1 MEDKFQAMMTNLH
14 KMLEIGLGKKI
25 DTTGLVTYQS
35 GLLGSP
41 PMAGVT
47 GGKKPV
53 VEGRT
58 QDVETP
64 VVIIEDN
71 DHKEMKGGGQN
82 HSNNFAY
89 RLLCPKFDGN
99 GFQDWYLKLEQY
111 FEAESVPDSAKI
123 RVVMLHLEGKA
134 LQWHQFLIKSYG
146 DLNQVGWTEYMKQMR
161 ERFAPGGFDDP
172 FADLVALHQ
181 VETVEKYYE
190 DFIHLLNQVQLPDDY
205 VLSLFNNHLRIE
217 IGAYVKLLQPKHLMD
232 AFRLARHVEAMIM
245 PVTNKI
251 PWSQPK
257 LVSPPLLSIPS
268 RVPNMLSKNNF
279 SQVSTGLSSSKNT
292 SPGSLS
298 PSNTKPLNINGARV
312 QKGSGKTLSASEIED
327 RRRKG
332 LCFWCAAKYTPGHK
346 CPRTQLY
353 QIMVEGVEED
363 GEIEEFLDCE
373 ESGDVQ
379 DSGKGENPVISLQAM
394 WGSEAWETM
403 KLHIRI
409 GGVQCIALLDSGSTH
424 NFISLAMVKR
434 AGLGMSR
441 RKQLK
446 VSVADGNVMGTLG
459 ECPGVTWEVQNQR
472 FETDFLVLPL
482 KNCDVVLGIQWLS
495 QLGTINWDFSALK
508 MEFCW
513 KGQQICLGGCQPEP
527 INYAEP
533 GLCGKILKG
542 RMNSHNF
549 ADVFEEP
556 KSLPPERGHDH
567 RITLID
573 ENVVVKVKPYR
584 YPSSQKD
591 EIEKMIQEMLAAG
604 IIRESNSAFA
614 SPIVMVKK
622 KDSSWRMCV
631 DYRRLNQITVKDKF
645 PMPVIEELLDELG
658 AARIFFKLDLRSG
671 YHQIK
676 MWEPDIAKTAFRTHE
691 GHYEFLVMLFGLTN
705 APATFQGLMN
715 RVFKKLLRK
724 SVLVF
729 FDDILVYSADWES
742 HLKHVK
748 EVLEI
753 LRHHRLFAKLSK
765 CCFGAK
771 KIYYLG
777 YVISDGTIAMDR
789 EKGYGNIAKPLTDLL
804 RKDGWKWLESE
815 EIAFQK
821 LKEAICSAPNLALPD
836 FREEFTIEADASD
849 LGVGA
854 MLIQKGKPLAFF
866 SRSLG
871 SRHQALSVY
880 EKEMLAVLMAVK
892 KWSSYL
898 IGRHFKIR
906 TDHKSLRFLA
916 ENQAVTHSQ
925 QKWVMKMMGYDY
937 EVCYKKGINNVVAN
951 GLSRRP
957 LKVQC
962 KVMAVSH
969 VSTDTLKRV
978 ANTWMQDSKL
988 KKIIKELEQ
997 GTGKH
1002 SKYSWDGNQLKRK
1015 GKLVVG
1021 NDAGLR
1027 EEFSQ
1032 LYRGMDGN
1040 EGGNETTWKDNKI
1053 D

>member
-1 MEDKFQAMMTNLH
+1 
-14 KMLEIGLGKKI
+14 
-25 DTTGLVTYQS
+25 
-35 GLLGSP
+35 
-41 PMAGVT
+41 
-47 GGKKPV
+47 
-53 VEGRT
+53 
-58 QDVETP
+58 
-64 VVIIEDN
+64 
-71 DHKEMKGGGQN
+71 
-82 HSNNFAY
+82 
-89 RLLCPKFDGN
+89 
-99 GFQDWYLKLEQY
+99 
-111 FEAESVPDSAKI
+111 
-123 RVVMLHLEGKA
+123 
-134 LQWHQFLIKSYG
+134 
-146 DLNQVGWTEYMKQMR
+146 
-161 ERFAPGGFDDP
+161 
-172 FADLVALHQ
+172 
-181 VETVEKYYE
+181 
-190 DFIHLLNQVQLPDDY
+190 
-205 VLSLFNNHLRIE
+205 
-217 IGAYVKLLQPKHLMD
+217 
-232 AFRLARHVEAMIM
+232 
-245 PVTNKI
+245 
-251 PWSQPK
+251 
-257 LVSPPLLSIPS
+257 
-268 RVPNMLSKNNF
+268 
-279 SQVSTGLSSSKNT
+279 
-292 SPGSLS
+292 
-298 PSNTKPLNINGARV
+298 
-312 QKGSGKTLSASEIED
+312 
-327 RRRKG
+327 
-332 LCFWCAAKYTPGHK
+332 
-346 CPRTQLY
+346 
-353 QIMVEGVEED
+353 
-363 GEIEEFLDCE
+363 
-373 ESGDVQ
+373 
-379 DSGKGENPVISLQAM
+379 
-394 WGSEAWETM
+394 M

-472 FETDFLVLPL
+472 FKTDFLVLPL

-495 QLGTINWDFSALK
+495 QLGSINWNFSALK
-508 MEFCW
+508 MEFSW

-533 GLCGKILKG
+533 GLCGKFLKG
-542 RMNSHNF
+542 RMNSQNVTLLYVNAQLELELDKESLHSDMEKLLQQF

-591 EIEKMIQEMLAAG
+591 EIEKMIQEMLVVG

-645 PMPVIEELLDELG
+645 SMPVIEELLDELG
-658 AARIFFKLDLRSG
+658 AARIFSKLDLRSG

-691 GHYEFLVMLFGLTN
+691 GHYEFLVMPFGLTN

-724 SVLVF
+724 SVSVF

-771 KIYYLG
+771 KIDYLG

-789 EKGYGNIAKPLTDLL
+789 EKVSCIPEWPSPKSVKELRGFLGLSGYYRRFIQGYGNIAKPLTDLL

-849 LGVGA
+849 FGVGA
-854 MLIQKGKPLAFF
+854 VLIQKGKPLAFF

-916 ENQAVTHSQ
+916 ENQAVTPSQ

-937 EVCYKKGINNVVAN
+937 EVCYKKGINNVVAD

-962 KVMAVSH
+962 KMMAVAAMILNGFTLPSRS
-969 VSTDTLKRV
+969 VSVSSMLPKPVPCSSSFTCYHRFPTTTLFRSSSISGSSGSY
-978 ANTWMQDSKL
+978 WDL
-988 KKIIKELEQ
+988 K
-997 GTGKH
+997 
-1002 SKYSWDGNQLKRK
+1002 S
-1015 GKLVVG
+1015 
-1021 NDAGLR
+1021 
-1027 EEFSQ
+1027 
-1032 LYRGMDGN
+1032 
-1040 EGGNETTWKDNKI
+1040 
-1053 D
+1053 